1 MKGLHDLRSLRL
13 LLRMRTLSHFW
24 DQATPWLAD
33 TMLDK
38 TFQNKIIS
46 THCLVPGMVTRSVE
60 QAVRKVPW
68 PSPLVTKYCTLWVA
82 VKRKGKGRKAV
93 IRHGLM
99 CSKRILKCKLSADL
113 ELEKTS
119 KTQKAF
125 NRFDFEIQVSH
136 FGHFGK
142 VGKLS

>member
-1 MKGLHDLRSLRL
+1 
-13 LLRMRTLSHFW
+13 
-24 DQATPWLAD
+24 
-33 TMLDK
+33 MLDK

-68 PSPLVTKYCTLWVA
+68 PSPLVTKYCNLWVA
-82 VKRKGKGRKAV
+82 VKRKGKGRKSV

-99 CSKRILKCKLSADL
+99 CTKRILKCKLSADL

-125 NRFDFEIQVSH
+125 NRSDFEIQVSH
-136 FGHFGK
+136 FGHFRK

>member
-1 MKGLHDLRSLRL
+1 M
-13 LLRMRTLSHFW
+13 
-24 DQATPWLAD
+24 
-33 TMLDK
+33 
-38 TFQNKIIS
+38 
-46 THCLVPGMVTRSVE
+46 
-60 QAVRKVPW
+60 
-68 PSPLVTKYCTLWVA
+68 
-82 VKRKGKGRKAV
+82 

-125 NRFDFEIQVSH
+125 NRSDFEIQVSH
-136 FGHFGK
+136 FGHFRK